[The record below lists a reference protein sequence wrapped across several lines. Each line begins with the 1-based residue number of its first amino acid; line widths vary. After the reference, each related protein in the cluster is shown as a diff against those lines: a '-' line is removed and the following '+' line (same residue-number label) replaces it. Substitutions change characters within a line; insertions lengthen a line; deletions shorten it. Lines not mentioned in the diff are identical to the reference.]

1 MKEHDSIP
9 TSKVQRATKFFTAGA
24 KVGGNFVRH
33 YAKKLVNPEMDRS
46 ELDRS
51 NAEDIYA
58 SLSELKGGALKLAQM
73 MSMEKNILP
82 VAYQE
87 RFMMAQYSAPPL
99 SYPLIVKTFQTYFDK
114 SPGEMFDTFT
124 KNAVNAASIGQVHQ
138 ATVNGEKLAVKI
150 QYPGVADSITSD
162 LKMVKPF
169 ARRVIG
175 VSEADIS
182 VYMGEIEARL
192 MEETDYSLELQRSQE
207 IAEACAHIEKL
218 RFPRFYPEYSAER
231 ILTMEWLDGIHMR
244 DFLAT
249 NPTQEQRN
257 EIGQALWDFYDY
269 QVHVLKQV
277 HADPHPGNFLFLED
291 GKIGVLDFGCVK
303 VIPEDFY
310 YRYFQ
315 MHNPEFVKD
324 EEQLLDLLYELNFL
338 NSNDSEAQKK
348 LFFGIFK
355 EMIDLLGQPFHNEYF
370 DFGDPAF
377 FDNIFKLGE
386 RVSKMKEVRQS
397 RSPRGPQHG
406 LYINR
411 TFFGLYHL
419 LSELKARVNTGE
431 TNLKL

>member
-269 QVHVLKQV
+269 QVHVLKQG
-277 HADPHPGNFLFLED
+277 HADPHPGNCLYMD
-291 GKIGVLDFGCVK
+291 AGKIGVLG
-303 VIPEDFY
+303 
-310 YRYFQ
+310 
-315 MHNPEFVKD
+315 
-324 EEQLLDLLYELNFL
+324 
-338 NSNDSEAQKK
+338 
-348 LFFGIFK
+348 
-355 EMIDLLGQPFHNEYF
+355 LGW
-370 DFGDPAF
+370 
-377 FDNIFKLGE
+377 
-386 RVSKMKEVRQS
+386 V
-397 RSPRGPQHG
+397 
-406 LYINR
+406 
-411 TFFGLYHL
+411 
-419 LSELKARVNTGE
+419 TG
-431 TNLKL
+431 TA